1 MWVARWKDD
10 VHANT
15 PKDEKFRRGT
25 FAPARGSP
33 SSALKKDLP
42 MRDEPRTAEPK
53 ITPPV
58 PEVPPPG
65 DLPEIPADKDA
76 PAKKIPTR
84 GEV

>member
-1 MWVARWKDD
+1 
-10 VHANT
+10 
-15 PKDEKFRRGT
+15 
-25 FAPARGSP
+25 
-33 SSALKKDLP
+33 

-76 PAKKIPTR
+76 PEKRTPTTEKFDVSASSKR
-84 GEV
+84 V

>member
-1 MWVARWKDD
+1 
-10 VHANT
+10 
-15 PKDEKFRRGT
+15 
-25 FAPARGSP
+25 
-33 SSALKKDLP
+33 

-76 PAKKIPTR
+76 PAKKIPTH